1 MSFLTL
7 NSPSDLLTP
16 PSGPFRHQMKNLSTF
31 LDTHVIDEDSMRCFF
46 NESIYISNRKEF
58 SSTKGSESYKQGFS
72 SWYYRQK
79 RRAKSCG
86 PLMESQA
93 QVFARLGNIA

>member
-7 NSPSDLLTP
+7 NSPSDFLTP
-16 PSGPFRHQMKNLSTF
+16 SFGVIPPSNENLSTF

-58 SSTKGSESYKQGFS
+58 LSAKGPES
-72 SWYYRQK
+72 
-79 RRAKSCG
+79 
-86 PLMESQA
+86 L
-93 QVFARLGNIA
+93 